1 MTDQKVRMTQEKEK
15 YRVQLDFS
23 GAALKELDEL
33 KLLFNASARAE
44 VMRNALRWLYWCT
57 HEVAQGATIL
67 VERDGKQREIVFP
80 FSMQTEQTRAS
91 LKAGD

>member
-1 MTDQKVRMTQEKEK
+1 MTDQRIQTAQEK

-23 GAALKELDEL
+23 GKALKELDEL
-33 KLLFNASARAE
+33 KELFGASARAE

-57 HEVAQGATIL
+57 NEVARGATIL
-67 VERDGKQREIVFP
+67 IERDGKQREIVFP
-80 FSMQTEQTRAS
+80 FSLKTEQTNTS